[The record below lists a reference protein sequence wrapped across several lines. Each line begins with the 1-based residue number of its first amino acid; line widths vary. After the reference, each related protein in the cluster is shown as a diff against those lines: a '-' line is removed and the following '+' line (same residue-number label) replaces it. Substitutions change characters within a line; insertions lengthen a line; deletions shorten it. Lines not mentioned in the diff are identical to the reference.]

1 MTASHHPLPL
11 TRPLRGLRLG
21 GTLPAS
27 CDEALLAQ
35 RERAGFERGRTE
47 GQRELNDELMR
58 QRTELLELQNGV
70 LESLRQA
77 LPQVLRDCEQAL
89 TALALE
95 VAQKLVAGLPIS
107 GEMVE
112 SAVREALEQV
122 EETAAYHIYL
132 PPDDLALLQQMNSE
146 LISAESGAPALH
158 FHPAP
163 ELARGGCLVKTRF
176 GIIDARRET
185 KIELLRQS
193 LLT

>member
-1 MTASHHPLPL
+1 MRASTHSLPL

-21 GTLPAS
+21 GTELMSPA
-27 CDEALLAQ
+27 ETLLAE
-35 RERAGFERGRTE
+35 RERTGYERGRTE
-47 GQRELNDELMR
+47 GQRELNEQLVQ

-70 LESLRQA
+70 LESLRQT
-77 LPQVLRDCEQAL
+77 LPEVLRDCEHAL

-95 VAQKLVAGLPIS
+95 VAQKLVSGLPIS

-112 SAVREALEQV
+112 AAIREALEQV
-122 EETAAYHIYL
+122 EETTAYHVYL
-132 PPDDLALLQQMNSE
+132 PPEDLALLQQMNSD
-146 LISAESGAPALH
+146 LVLAQGGSPAMH

-176 GIIDARRET
+176 GIIDARLET
-185 KIELLRQS
+185 KMELLRQS

>member
-47 GQRELNDELMR
+47 GQRELNDQLMR

-132 PPDDLALLQQMNSE
+132 PPDYETAKDRRYPVVYWLHGRGG
-146 LISAESGAPALH
+146 SGTVTNTCT
-158 FHPAP
+158 AP
-163 ELARGGCLVKTRF
+163 EVRHA
-176 GIIDARRET
+176 
-185 KIELLRQS
+185 
-193 LLT
+193 